1 MIPNDTPIAAKTV
14 AAQAD
19 SGPPAVRHPEWCHTD
34 RCTATPAAAVGE
46 AHRGEPV
53 TITLDG
59 LYSLTVAASLYKP
72 HARWLTEVYIE
83 LDIAGLDDGW
93 RPVRGT
99 ATMPAHR
106 AGEIGRALLDLAAR
120 GSADQRQEI
129 DEHLVTLRTEAAR

>member
-1 MIPNDTPIAAKTV
+1 MIPNDIPTTAKTV
-14 AAQAD
+14 AAQDD

-34 RCTATPAAAVGE
+34 WCTATPAAAVGE

-72 HARWLTEVYIE
+72 HARWLTEVYLE

-99 ATMPAHR
+99 ATVPADR
-106 AGEIGRALLDLAAR
+106 VCEIGRALVDLAAR
-120 GSADQRQEI
+120 GSADQRREI
-129 DEHLVTLRTEAAR
+129 DEHLARLRTEVA